1 MAEQEL
7 LTSAKLAEKIG
18 VSAGK
23 VSKYLKEQG
32 IQPDVMKGRCGY
44 YGAETAAKVEEALKA
59 R

>member
-23 VSKYLKEQG
+23 VAKYLREQG
-32 IQPDVMKGRCGY
+32 IQPDVTKGRCGY
-44 YGAETAAKVEEALKA
+44 YGAQAIAKVEQALKP